1 MPKFWIGFASLLIL
15 FTTYTVL
22 WILYPHQV
30 KTADFY
36 TSSILFSLS
45 LAMLLSPFFTLS
57 SKNTESKQ
65 LGSVGLLIFITIILI
80 AISSVS
86 IYFIF
91 IGDNAHAMLSNV
103 IYIGFFLTSFAV
115 LQFSKSIHESILQ
128 GRSKNS
134 KHINWAFNL
143 SVLAK
148 QSKNNETK
156 LALKKLSEELRYH
169 PFDSVEKLNIDNS
182 INKLISEITESIKS
196 NPSSQPIEELNNL
209 NAFFEHRSEEIR
221 NLRTKI

>member
-1 MPKFWIGFASLLIL
+1 MSGFEIKTFPVKGPLGTVPIVSLNKSPRSKPSTNQTRKQNSLD
-15 FTTYTVL
+15 
-22 WILYPHQV
+22 V
-30 KTADFY
+30 KKV
-36 TSSILFSLS
+36 
-45 LAMLLSPFFTLS
+45 SP
-57 SKNTESKQ
+57 
-65 LGSVGLLIFITIILI
+65 
-80 AISSVS
+80 
-86 IYFIF
+86 
-91 IGDNAHAMLSNV
+91 
-103 IYIGFFLTSFAV
+103 V

>member
-1 MPKFWIGFASLLIL
+1 MPKFWIGLASLLIL

-57 SKNTESKQ
+57 TKNTESKQ
-65 LGSVGLLIFITIILI
+65 LVSVGPLILISIILI
-80 AISSVS
+80 AISSMS

-91 IGDNAHAMLSNV
+91 IGDNANAMLSNV

-115 LQFSKSIHESILQ
+115 MQFSKSIHDSILH

-143 SVLAK
+143 SLLAK
-148 QSKNNETK
+148 QSKNSETK
-156 LALKKLSEELRYH
+156 LALEKISEELRYH

-182 INKLISEITESIKS
+182 INKLIYEITESIKY
-196 NPSSQPIEELNNL
+196 NPSSDLINDLNNL
-209 NAFFEHRSEEIR
+209 NSFFEHRNEEIK